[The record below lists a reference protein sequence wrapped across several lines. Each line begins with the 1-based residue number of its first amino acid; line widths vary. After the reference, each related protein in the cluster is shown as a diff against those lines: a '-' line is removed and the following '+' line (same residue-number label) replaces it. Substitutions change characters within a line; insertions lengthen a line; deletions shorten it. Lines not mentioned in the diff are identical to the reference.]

1 VPEAFSYALLRVV
14 PSISRGEAV
23 NVGVILHCRR
33 RDFLGVAI
41 DLDGERLRALDPAID
56 LAAVGSHLAAI
67 ERIAAGDEGAG
78 PIAALERSERFGA
91 LVTPASTI
99 VQASPVHTGVT
110 DDPAATL
117 ERLRAE
123 LVAPPAAP

>member
-1 VPEAFSYALLRVV
+1 MSEAFSYALFRVV
-14 PSISRGEAV
+14 PSIARGEAV
-23 NVGVILHCRR
+23 NVGAIVHCRR

-41 DLDGERLRALDPAID
+41 ELDSERLRALDPGLD
-56 LAAVGSHLAAI
+56 LEAVASHLTAI
-67 ERIAAGDEGAG
+67 ERIAAGDESAG
-78 PIAALERSERFGA
+78 PIAALDRSERFGA
-91 LVTPASTI
+91 LVAPASTV

-123 LVAPPAAP
+123 LVAPPAGP